1 MENKPWRL
9 VDLSVVTQTRD
20 AESKEESYHDVT
32 EPATGYSNLVNP
44 RLPKN
49 TQDREIFQDRNLDAI
64 WVKPFSL
71 SLSLIYSNRAY
82 YSTRILASSQRERER
97 RRGWIDTLDTKSSR
111 RLGKKSGGMEKGSGW
126 NSKRVGFA
134 RKAKL
139 VGGNLSRGAVRIH
152 LNPLPPVSSEIPLSS
167 HLPRKISSGRV
178 KNV

>member
-20 AESKEESYHDVT
+20 AESKEESYHDVA

-71 SLSLIYSNRAY
+71 SLSLPSIPIEPTIPRES
-82 YSTRILASSQRERER
+82 SSQRERERR